1 MENFSLNLD
10 SVQREAAFFPPVSYI
25 AYNREDFQ
33 MPVPRH
39 RSSINFGIVLASKT
53 GRTGYR
59 IGDREYESEVPAFIF
74 TCPGPEYC
82 AVNPGPVEKF
92 YFSYR
97 SEHLKY
103 FQDFTI
109 RPECV
114 LTPFRREFDLTG
126 ILKEIFHL
134 SATIQHPGNIDR
146 LDCCCIRLVQ
156 EMLLNLRERK
166 RQEPPY
172 AAELYR
178 IASYLDLH
186 FTEHPDLE
194 VLARSRG
201 MSYRNFL
208 RYWKQLFGV
217 PPGIYLRK
225 KRLEE
230 TCRLLEETDL
240 KIYEIAARVGFSD
253 PYYFIRAFRRE
264 KQTSPAKYRKEH
276 QHPAESSE
284 NQFIHGHPSSTGR
297 SG

>member
-10 SVQREAAFFPPVSYI
+10 SVPRETTLFPPVSYI
-25 AYNREDFQ
+25 AYNRQDYQ
-33 MPVPRH
+33 MPVPLH
-39 RSSINFGIVLASKT
+39 RTSINFGIVLSSRT

-59 IGDREYESEVPAFIF
+59 IGDQEYESEVPAFIF

-82 AVNPGPVEKF
+82 AINPAPVEKF

-97 SEHLKY
+97 PEHLEH
-103 FQDFTI
+103 FQELTT

-114 LTPFRREFDLTG
+114 LTPFRREFNLTD

-134 SATIQHPGNIDR
+134 SATIQHPGNTDR
-146 LDCCCIRLVQ
+146 LDSCCIRLVQ

-166 RQEPPY
+166 RRDPPY

-194 VLARSRG
+194 SLVRSHG

-208 RYWKQLFGV
+208 RYWKEQFGV
-217 PPGIYLRK
+217 PPGTYLRRK
-225 KRLEE
+225 QLDEA
-230 TCRLLEETDL
+230 CRLLEDTDL
-240 KIYEIAARVGFSD
+240 KIYEIAARTGFPD
-253 PYYFIRAFRRE
+253 PYYFIRAFHKE
-264 KQTSPAKYRKEH
+264 KKIPPKAYRSICR
-276 QHPAESSE
+276 HP
-284 NQFIHGHPSSTGR
+284 IPSSSST
-297 SG
+297 SH